1 MLAELTDIEV
11 RAERIAERLRKSGKW
26 VSPDMR
32 VKSDGAAE
40 LLGVVEGTLSNWRSE
55 GNRRF
60 RHVKPAGVVTY
71 YLVDLLAY
79 IDASTD

>member
-11 RAERIAERLRKSGKW
+11 RAERIAVRLRASGKW
-26 VSPDMR
+26 VSPDLR

-40 LLGVVEGTLSNWRSE
+40 LLGVVEGTLANWRAE

-60 RHVKPAGVVTY
+60 PHVKPAGVVTY
-71 YLVDLLAY
+71 YIVDLLAY
-79 IDASTD
+79 IDACTD